1 MEKKPILNIMV
12 DLETA
17 STKENAAILSW
28 AMVPFFSDGSDCDEG
43 DFDMTVSL
51 TSCFLAGMD
60 FDKDTQQW
68 WLQQDPKARGAIL
81 HADEEVSIHTA
92 TVNAYAWLENLAEKY
107 DLYIWSRGL
116 DFDIPKMEWC
126 FRKFVERPL
135 PYKYSHKMD
144 VRTVL
149 KFMQIDQSA
158 FEFKGVKHNALDDCQ
173 HDIEMIQKAYE
184 LKNQWMM
191 SEVVVSAKKT
201 ADKIKEEKAGKGR
214 AMINVPELFRLIPI
228 PQCKLEH
235 DKGMGFSWEQINVIE
250 ETIRNQKD
258 CIQRMEKEKD
268 SLIETCHANQ
278 EELFEEK
285 MKNKNLEEAIE
296 SVKADREKILKESKF
311 HAEANRLLNAKILE
325 MEKELVESKEKEL
338 HLTQQLKDLQAMG

>member
-1 MEKKPILNIMV
+1 MEMKPILNIMV

-28 AMVPFFSDGSDCDEG
+28 AMVPFFSDGNECGESE
-43 DFDMTVSL
+43 FNMAVSL

-60 FDKDTQQW
+60 FDKGTQQW

-81 HADEEVSIHTA
+81 HAEEEVSIHTA

-149 KFMQIDQSA
+149 KFMQIDQNQ
-158 FEFKGVKHNALDDCQ
+158 FEFKGVKHNALDDCL
-173 HDIEMIQKAYE
+173 HDIEMIRKAYE
-184 LKNQWMM
+184 LKDKWMM
-191 SEVVVSAKKT
+191 SEVVVSAGKT
-201 ADKIKEEKAGKGR
+201 ANKIKAERAEKEDRKTDRG
-214 AMINVPELFRLIPI
+214 PI
-228 PQCKLEH
+228 P
-235 DKGMGFSWEQINVIE
+235 
-250 ETIRNQKD
+250 
-258 CIQRMEKEKD
+258 
-268 SLIETCHANQ
+268 
-278 EELFEEK
+278 
-285 MKNKNLEEAIE
+285 
-296 SVKADREKILKESKF
+296 KESK
-311 HAEANRLLNAKILE
+311 AETSPVKTELEYLPELSALLCSPCYAPGKERYLLLTHSDVVKLERSIACIVALNGAYTDELDALKEDKISL
-325 MEKELVESKEKEL
+325 MESL
-338 HLTQQLKDLQAMG
+338 HSLSQQFKDFLIKPNP